1 MRSLKE
7 KDDVDDKK
15 HAWELTLLLLLILE
29 ILGFGLFNPLML
41 DLNVLLYSTSD
52 FIYIGMLALPL
63 TMIIISGEWTF
74 LSVQRLAYAP

>member
-1 MRSLKE
+1 MLTI
-7 KDDVDDKK
+7 KK

-63 TMIIISGEWTF
+63 TMIIISGGNGHFFRFNGW
-74 LSVQRLAYAP
+74 LMLHNIRRVI

>member
-1 MRSLKE
+1 MLTI
-7 KDDVDDKK
+7 KK